1 MEHIKKKAKEKVKEA
16 DKNAKLNL
24 TLSPKWIIGIIHFFL
39 LRAELIVP
47 DRIIPLP
54 GNLKN
59 CTSAP
64 NSVKSVR

>member
-39 LRAELIVP
+39 LRAELGGEKAL
-47 DRIIPLP
+47 IPLP